1 MPLCPSSVDV
11 VFSNRD
17 LAITNLRLLS
27 LPNEVLTMICTD
39 DEISAKDMCAIR
51 LTCKELRAIV
61 EKDFAKRYFQDPF
74 VMMTRESLQALVDIC
89 KHPVFGPH
97 VRKVQLLNRLHDPHR
112 LEVLAG
118 KMAHA
123 SCWRRLEEMAQAR
136 RQLEDFTALID
147 EQYGLLG
154 SKQALKILSEAFK
167 ALGEMGNPI
176 TLASQKLALPF
187 RPIGWT
193 KMPDKFDC
201 EQTPPLMAIPEVL
214 STTQILLDA
223 AKAGDCTST
232 KLEVGVDSSV
242 NRMHGFQQNTLFPS
256 WPRLNKPLLADMDEL
271 CFTFVWGGTVYG
283 HLFNDVAAS
292 HLGLLLRCV
301 PESLKALVVR
311 SDVDVTHR
319 IWYNGEHLTRECFA
333 NVQVNA
339 LERICFAGVMLK
351 ERGFCRLLNASKTT
365 LSRLDLKDIVIAGSW
380 DQILRRISKW
390 FSVQHLT
397 LKGVYQISLD
407 PATGGEVCKK
417 WYFSPCELSGMDEV
431 RVGLE
436 SFIEEQEFERGEAE
450 RQEAEEQEAQRLK
463 DEQEDFDD
471 EYALGQLQTAR
482 EKKVQREA
490 KRQALKQKNAL
501 EKQEAKNRPLRRS
514 KRLAGRKAADQADQA
529 DQQDQADQADQVDQ
543 AE

>member
-1 MPLCPSSVDV
+1 MPFCPSSVDI

-17 LAITNLRLLS
+17 LAITTLRLLS

-112 LEVLAG
+112 LSVLAD

-242 NRMHGFQQNTLFPS
+242 KRMHGFQQNTLFPS

-271 CFTFVWGGTVYG
+271 CFAFVG
-283 HLFNDVAAS
+283 
-292 HLGLLLRCV
+292 
-301 PESLKALVVR
+301 VVR
-311 SDVDVTHR
+311 STATSSATLRRVTLACSFDVCQKVSKPLWCAQTSMSP
-319 IWYNGEHLTRECFA
+319 IVIYGTMENISL
-333 NVQVNA
+333 VNA
-339 LERICFAGVMLK
+339 SQM
-351 ERGFCRLLNASKTT
+351 CRSTRLRESALLAS
-365 LSRLDLKDIVIAGSW
+365 
-380 DQILRRISKW
+380 
-390 FSVQHLT
+390 
-397 LKGVYQISLD
+397 
-407 PATGGEVCKK
+407 C
-417 WYFSPCELSGMDEV
+417 
-431 RVGLE
+431 
-436 SFIEEQEFERGEAE
+436 
-450 RQEAEEQEAQRLK
+450 
-463 DEQEDFDD
+463 
-471 EYALGQLQTAR
+471 
-482 EKKVQREA
+482 
-490 KRQALKQKNAL
+490 
-501 EKQEAKNRPLRRS
+501 
-514 KRLAGRKAADQADQA
+514 
-529 DQQDQADQADQVDQ
+529 
-543 AE
+543 